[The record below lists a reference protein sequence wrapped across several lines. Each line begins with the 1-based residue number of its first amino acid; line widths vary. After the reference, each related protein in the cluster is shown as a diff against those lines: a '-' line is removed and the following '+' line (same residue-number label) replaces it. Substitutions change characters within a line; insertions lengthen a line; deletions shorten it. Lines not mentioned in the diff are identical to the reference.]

1 MNRITGDRL
10 IAAIQKTGLKPT
22 RSLTHGGDCACP
34 IMICAIADGYEYG
47 GGPRGELENAA
58 RLLGL
63 KGGYLSKLI
72 SGIDGHLILLSTQF
86 LIPSDQFEAAVQ
98 DAADIKVKLAE
109 ANITFLV
116 RGR

>member
-34 IMICAIADGYEYG
+34 VMICAIADGYEYG
-47 GGPRGELENAA
+47 GMPGEELGKAA
-58 RLLGL
+58 GFLGL
-63 KGGYLSKLI
+63 DGGYLSRLI
-72 SGIDGHLILLSTQF
+72 SKIDGSLIPLSTQC

-98 DAADIKVKLAE
+98 DAADIKTKLVE